1 MGHLFLY
8 LPSFACVG
16 GMGLCM
22 WLMMRGGQSCNT
34 PKQIDAPS
42 AARPSEVTE
51 LRQEI
56 ARLRTEIQSRQNEP
70 AQRAGPR

>member
-1 MGHLFLY
+1 MGHLFPY

-22 WLMMRGGQSCNT
+22 WLMMRGGKSRNT
-34 PKQIDAPS
+34 TKQTEAPDQTHT
-42 AARPSEVTE
+42 SEVTE

-56 ARLRTEIQSRQNEP
+56 VRLRTEIQSRQSEP
-70 AQRAGPR
+70 A